1 MPGAITHLKT
11 AYFYNKKY
19 GAAFGPELY
28 LGSISPD
35 SVNINGHA
43 PKAVRW
49 PAHLRDS
56 DLEVWTENAA
66 LFYKK
71 NKGKADEAFL
81 RGYILH
87 ILTDI
92 VWDRSFDKPMYRLL
106 LASGVPED
114 ELKEERWNEIYG
126 YEFLQREADWLK
138 NDVLPKL
145 STAEVSAVGTL
156 ESEKVKVWRD
166 QVVALELK
174 CGKSP
179 RFMDDD
185 MALELCKA
193 VFELSERIFV

>member
-11 AYFYNKKY
+11 AYYYNKEKS
-19 GAAFGPELY
+19 FGFDAKIY

-49 PAHLRDS
+49 PAHLRNS
-56 DLEVWTENAA
+56 DLDAWTENAA
-66 LFYKK
+66 LFYKE
-71 NKGKADEAFL
+71 NKGKTDEAFL

-92 VWDRSFDKPMYRLL
+92 MWDRSFDKPMYRLL
-106 LASGVPED
+106 LGAEVPED

-126 YEFLQREADWLK
+126 YEFLQREEDWLK

-145 STAEVSAVGTL
+145 ATATVESVSTL
-156 ESEKVKVWRD
+156 ECEKVGIWRD
-166 QVVALELK
+166 QVVALDLK
-174 CGKSP
+174 CGKMP
-179 RFMDDD
+179 RFMDES

-193 VFELSERIFV
+193 VFELAERVFV